1 MKNNEIRSKY
11 IQDLIKEKDDF
22 KKKLNE
28 MASESLKDVLSEE
41 VNKELRKLIAEADED
56 DDSYTEEEINEPEQ
70 TEEPTDSEKMDT
82 DDETADNGEPEVG
95 DADLEVTDNV
105 ADNEEGSEES
115 DDDVWNELEQ
125 YKDEDGEFDLRGMD
139 KDSVVKVLK
148 LISQDDV
155 NGVRVYQNPTDDTIV
170 LSDDETEKQYVIDI
184 DGTSDDATVDV
195 TEEGCQEQCNNVN
208 EELGYTTDYQKKT
221 AMTTPSN
228 NEPADSS
235 ETYSMDDG
243 VPTGTEKPYGKKA
256 DNMDPFDNKVN
267 ENDEETEFELEVDEE
282 PVEEATNVGGF
293 AAQNSTAKSHVPNS
307 NGRSARNQS
316 KGGEYTSTQKPRYSA
331 TNEQLEKIMKKAN
344 EIFTENKQLKG
355 IVAELR
361 NQINEAIVINYN
373 MGRVIKLMT
382 ENSTSKEEKLNIIKR
397 FDNVRTL
404 KESKEAFTQIDSELK
419 NPNRIAKINNM
430 IDKQLSEST
439 TKNNASLVETQIYQS
454 DDLNETLSF
463 MARMDAIK

>member
-155 NGVRVYQNPTDDTIV
+155 NGVRVYKNPTDDTIV

-228 NEPADSS
+228 NEPADSRLQMLVVLQHKIQQQNRTCLILMDVLQ
-235 ETYSMDDG
+235 ETKAK
-243 VPTGTEKPYGKKA
+243 VENTPVRRNLVIPPPTNSWKK
-256 DNMDPFDNKVN
+256 
-267 ENDEETEFELEVDEE
+267 
-282 PVEEATNVGGF
+282 
-293 AAQNSTAKSHVPNS
+293 
-307 NGRSARNQS
+307 
-316 KGGEYTSTQKPRYSA
+316 
-331 TNEQLEKIMKKAN
+331 
-344 EIFTENKQLKG
+344 
-355 IVAELR
+355 
-361 NQINEAIVINYN
+361 
-373 MGRVIKLMT
+373 
-382 ENSTSKEEKLNIIKR
+382 
-397 FDNVRTL
+397 
-404 KESKEAFTQIDSELK
+404 
-419 NPNRIAKINNM
+419 
-430 IDKQLSEST
+430 
-439 TKNNASLVETQIYQS
+439 
-454 DDLNETLSF
+454 
-463 MARMDAIK
+463 